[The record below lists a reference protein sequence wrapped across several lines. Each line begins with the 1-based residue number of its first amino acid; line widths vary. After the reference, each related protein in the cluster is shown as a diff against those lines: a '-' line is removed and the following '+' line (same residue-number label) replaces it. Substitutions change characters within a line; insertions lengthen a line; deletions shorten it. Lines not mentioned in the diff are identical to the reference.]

1 MKQQAVTTQLSTD
14 ALLDVLF
21 PILRKLHAR
30 RSISSGK
37 LAVLRHLAEHG
48 RATTAELAT
57 AIHVSPQGI
66 SLAVREME
74 ALGFLSRIQDDTDRR
89 KMWLQLSNMGRQKLS
104 EESSAAHAWLEH
116 VVKEKLTAE
125 EQGLLGAAIP
135 VLRIIGHEAENV

>member
-1 MKQQAVTTQLSTD
+1 MKQQAVTTPLSTD
-14 ALLDVLF
+14 ALLEVLF

-37 LAVLRHLAEHG
+37 LAILRHLAEHG
-48 RATTAELAT
+48 RATTAELAS

-74 ALGFLSRIQDDTDRR
+74 ALGFLSRVQDDTDRR
-89 KMWLQLSNMGRQKLS
+89 KMWLQLSATGQQKLS
-104 EESSAAHAWLEH
+104 EESSAAHEWLDRAISDR
-116 VVKEKLTAE
+116 LTPE

-135 VLRIIGHEAENV
+135 VLRIIGQEAENV